1 MEKEI
6 KRYPFQIIS
15 SDILKIVAIVSMLID
30 HVAAGLIPFQYATK
44 VYPFGLDID
53 GLTMLYNVMRNIGR
67 LAFPIF
73 CFLLVEGFMYTRSRS
88 KYLRNMLIFAFISEI
103 PFDLCLV
110 DSYNVSFLTLS
121 DIPGK
126 MQDFMADQNVYFT
139 LAIGL
144 IAIWVMDSFWKK
156 VVPGYDVVLYGKLRN
171 IAVIT
176 SVITICA
183 ACAVAIL
190 LGTDY
195 SFHGVLLISIF
206 YLFRRFPILP
216 EAAGYIEM
224 MGLYREQWALPSYIL
239 MILYNGKRS
248 MTLKRL
254 KYFFYAFYPVHI
266 LIIYIIRCIIY

>member
-44 VYPFGLDID
+44 DYPFGLDKD

-88 KYLRNMLIFAFISEI
+88 KYLRNLLIFAFISEI

-195 SFHGVLLISIF
+195 NFHGVLLISIF

-248 MTLKRL
+248 MTLKRF